1 MADLMP
7 GFLKRKGDSLL
18 FDGDGEF
25 IFYVPESFFDSKN
38 AIIIGDYVNLLGVL
52 NYTIQDKNGKNSG
65 LKTFKFPSI
74 FITRPG
80 SIEKAKEL
88 KLTKNSD
95 IQDYR
100 LLRYRRDDMIVVS
113 TKVPEDIAN
122 VEALFQ
128 MFLITGNIPNTI
140 PYDELQNYYTE
151 SIKLNG
157 SSFGVTLQMFGIII
171 GETCRDPKD
180 ESKPFRLSGEKDMC
194 AYKAISV
201 KTVPKLIGP
210 FSSITSEN
218 WDEAVVNAI
227 TNKNTKNT
235 PMEKILMT

>member
-1 MADLMP
+1 MALP
-7 GFLKRKGDSLL
+7 GFIKRTGDALS
-18 FDGDGEF
+18 FYGEGEF

-38 AIIIGDYVNLLGVL
+38 AIIIGDYVDILGVL
-52 NYTIQDKNGKNSG
+52 NYTIQDKNGKNGG
-65 LKTFKFPSI
+65 LKTFNFPSR

-88 KLTKNSD
+88 KLTKYSD
-95 IQDYR
+95 VQDYR
-100 LLRYRRDDMIVVS
+100 LFRYKKDDLIVVS
-113 TKVPEDIAN
+113 TKTAEDIAN
-122 VEALFQ
+122 VESLFQ

-140 PYDELQNYYTE
+140 PYDEIQNYYTN

-157 SSFGVTLQMFGIII
+157 SNFGVTLQEFGFIIS
-171 GETCRDPKD
+171 ETCRDPKD

-194 AYKAISV
+194 NYKPISI

-210 FSSITSEN
+210 FSSVTSEN

-227 TNKNTKNT
+227 TNKSTKST